1 MPGAWIS
8 AVWLQV
14 PALNALI
21 AILDEEEKEVLS
33 WVSFSWVFWKFITTL
48 ECCLVAKRGGARGNL
63 LPSWRPPAW
72 WLTFASFPFQ
82 KHVDPIGWFQMP
94 KCDRLLRG
102 TSDSE
107 VAAHLDNF
115 WIIFENCSI
124 QLWINWVVHGDEQV
138 NKRMTIFPFKWR
150 ASAQQVGGW
159 APTS

>member
-8 AVWLQV
+8 AVWSQV

-48 ECCLVAKRGGARGNL
+48 ECCLVVKRGGACSNL

-82 KHVDPIGWFQMP
+82 EHVDPIGWFQMP

-102 TSDSE
+102 TPNSE
-107 VAAHLDNF
+107 VAAHF
-115 WIIFENCSI
+115 
-124 QLWINWVVHGDEQV
+124 QLGCAWRWASEQ
-138 NKRMTIFPFKWR
+138 RMTIFHIKWR
-150 ASAQQVGGW
+150 ASEQQVGGW